1 MNIWKIILVCM
12 CISMTS
18 CMKTEI
24 LNAPE
29 DRCIIDTIR
38 IKPTKTYIDTTYMNM
53 SDSTDTTDQRVPIGF
68 DPTVEDWD
76 EEDDIDI

>member
-1 MNIWKIILVCM
+1 MKNIFVYFIILLAV
-12 CISMTS
+12 S

-29 DRCIIDTIR
+29 TRSIDTVFVKPTKQHIEIIDTGQV
-38 IKPTKTYIDTTYMNM
+38 DTT
-53 SDSTDTTDQRVPIGF
+53 DDQRVPIEF

-76 EEDDIDI
+76 EEDDINI

>member
-1 MNIWKIILVCM
+1 MKNKNTVFFIFVLLLLLA
-12 CISMTS
+12 S

-29 DRCIIDTIR
+29 TRSIDTVFVKPTKQHIEIIDTIQV
-38 IKPTKTYIDTTYMNM
+38 
-53 SDSTDTTDQRVPIGF
+53 DTTDDQRIPIEF

>member
-1 MNIWKIILVCM
+1 MKNIFVYFIILLAV
-12 CISMTS
+12 S

-29 DRCIIDTIR
+29 TRSIDTVFVKPTKQHIEIIDTGQV
-38 IKPTKTYIDTTYMNM
+38 
-53 SDSTDTTDQRVPIGF
+53 DTTDGQRVPIEF

-76 EEDDIDI
+76 EENNIDI

>member
-1 MNIWKIILVCM
+1 MKNIFVYFIILLAV
-12 CISMTS
+12 S

-29 DRCIIDTIR
+29 FRSIDTVFVKPTKQHIEIIDTGQV
-38 IKPTKTYIDTTYMNM
+38 DTT
-53 SDSTDTTDQRVPIGF
+53 DDQRVPIEF

>member
-1 MNIWKIILVCM
+1 MKNIFVYFIILLAV
-12 CISMTS
+12 S

-29 DRCIIDTIR
+29 TRSIDTVFVKPTKQHIEIIDTGQV
-38 IKPTKTYIDTTYMNM
+38 DTT
-53 SDSTDTTDQRVPIGF
+53 DDQRVPIEF

-76 EEDDIDI
+76 EENNIDI

>member
-1 MNIWKIILVCM
+1 MKKIFLYFIILLAV
-12 CISMTS
+12 S

-24 LNAPE
+24 LNAP
-29 DRCIIDTIR
+29 DTKSVDSVY
-38 IKPTKTYIDTTYMNM
+38 IKPVKQHIDIITDTTKV
-53 SDSTDTTDQRVPIGF
+53 DTTDQRIPIGF